1 MARVTP
7 TEVISN
13 WSHLIEFFNY
23 SSKDFYTQ
31 VEEAVKK
38 REIPEIKFQRVDFK
52 EGGMLSAKREY
63 LRVRRHALVFDIC
76 AAPFGKGFFVSW
88 WLGEP
93 MGCFEK
99 LALFPVFGFLAK
111 PATYYALDNAAMFR
125 TSIHG
130 AVTDV
135 IDEITKGVQ
144 GVKQLTE
151 ADKQPIMHEFYRR

>member
-38 REIPEIKFQRVDFK
+38 REIPDIKFQRVDFK

-99 LALFPVFGFLAK
+99 LALIPIFSFLSK
-111 PATYYALDNAAMFR
+111 PATYYSLDNAAMFR

-135 IDEITKGVQ
+135 IDEITKDVQ

-151 ADKQPIMHEFYRR
+151 ADKKPIMHEFYRR